1 MPTNREIHDLTDE
14 YVLKCMGDE
23 EIVIDEAQ
31 GMWFRDAEGRETLD
45 AISGEWVVNLGY
57 RHPRVMEAVRR
68 QLDKAEYVTPVVDYE
83 SRAVL
88 AQRLAQASPGGR
100 FTKVLFALA
109 GGDAVE
115 GAMHLAMRA
124 TGGTEFVTF
133 YKAFHGRTFATIAM
147 SYSDTRMIE
156 ESKVGLER
164 YLTKQNRVPNFYCYR
179 CPFKLEYPT
188 CDLFCADFV
197 ETAIVNQADGKV
209 AGVFAEPWQ
218 ANGSMV
224 PAPDGWFPKVRE
236 ICDRHGALLIVDEVQ
251 SGLCRCGRMF
261 AVERTG
267 VEPDLIV
274 LGKALGGGFPLSA
287 VLAKEAYANLL
298 KWEFGF
304 TQMGHPV
311 SCAAGA
317 AMVEVMTEQ
326 RLWENAEAMGGRLM
340 DGLRGMEEKYPL
352 IGDLRGWGLM
362 IGIELVLDRT
372 TKEEAWEATTFAM
385 QRAYENGLLIG
396 KTGPVYGDNGNVLK
410 LKPAVNA
417 TAAEIDEILARLD
430 RSLTEV
436 SARWPG
442 AR

>member
-1 MPTNREIHDLTDE
+1 
-14 YVLKCMGDE
+14 
-23 EIVIDEAQ
+23 
-31 GMWFRDAEGRETLD
+31 
-45 AISGEWVVNLGY
+45 
-57 RHPRVMEAVRR
+57 
-68 QLDKAEYVTPVVDYE
+68 
-83 SRAVL
+83 
-88 AQRLAQASPGGR
+88 
-100 FTKVLFALA
+100 
-109 GGDAVE
+109 
-115 GAMHLAMRA
+115 
-124 TGGTEFVTF
+124 
-133 YKAFHGRTFATIAM
+133 
-147 SYSDTRMIE
+147 MIE

-164 YLTKQNRVPNFYCYR
+164 YMTKQNRVPNFYCYR
-179 CPFKLEYPT
+179 CPFKREYPS

-197 ETAIVNQADGKV
+197 ETAIENQADGKV

-224 PAPDGWFPKVRE
+224 PAPDGWFQKVRE

-251 SGLCRCGRMF
+251 SGLCRCGAMF

-287 VLAKEAYANLL
+287 VLAKEEYATLL

-317 AMVEVMTEQ
+317 EMIAVMTEQ
-326 RLWENAEAMGGRLM
+326 RLWENAETMGARMM
-340 DGLRGMEEKYPL
+340 DGLRAMEEKYPL
-352 IGDLRGWGLM
+352 IGDIRGWGLM
-362 IGIELVLDRT
+362 IGVELVLDRQT
-372 TKEEAWEATTFAM
+372 REEAWEAATYAM

-417 TAAEIDEILARLD
+417 TEAEIDEILVRFD
-430 RSLTEV
+430 RTLAEV

>member
-1 MPTNREIHDLTDE
+1 MTTNREIQEVTKQ

-23 EIVIDEAQ
+23 DFVIHEAQ
-31 GMWFRDAEGRETLD
+31 GLWVRDADGRETLD

-57 RHPRVMEAVRR
+57 RHPRVLDAVRD
-68 QLDKAEYVTPVVDYE
+68 QLNRVEYATPVADYE
-83 SRAVL
+83 SRAQL
-88 AQRLAQASPGGR
+88 AKRLAELSPSGA

-147 SYSDTRMIE
+147 SYSDRRMID

-179 CPFKLEYPT
+179 CPFGLTYPS
-188 CDLFCADFV
+188 CDVFCAGFV
-197 ETAIVNQADGKV
+197 ETAIQHQADGRV
-209 AGVFAEPWQ
+209 AGVVAEPWQ
-218 ANGSMV
+218 ANGAMTG
-224 PAPDGWFPKVRE
+224 APDGWFDRVRE
-236 ICDRHGALLIVDEVQ
+236 ICTRYGTTLIVDEVQ

-261 AVERTG
+261 AVERSG

-274 LGKALGGGFPLSA
+274 LGKALGGGFPLAA
-287 VLAKEAYANLL
+287 VLAKEEYSGLL

-317 AMVEVMTEQ
+317 AMLDVMVEEDLAKNSD
-326 RLWENAEAMGGRLM
+326 RMGHRLM
-340 DGLRGMEEKYPL
+340 DGLAEMQQKYPL
-352 IGDLRGWGLM
+352 IGDVRGWGLM
-362 IGIELVLDRT
+362 VGVELVLDRE
-372 TKEEAWEATTFAM
+372 TKEEAWEATSYAVR
-385 QRAYENGLLIG
+385 RAYDYGLLIG

-410 LKPAVNA
+410 LKPAVNV
-417 TAAEIDEILARLD
+417 TAGEIDEILQRFD
-430 RSLTEV
+430 RTMADV
-436 SARWPG
+436 SSRWAG
-442 AR
+442 AA

>member
-1 MPTNREIHDLTDE
+1 MPTNREIHDLTDQ

-23 EIVIDEAQ
+23 EIVIHEAQ
-31 GMWFRDAEGRETLD
+31 GMWMRDADGRETLD

-57 RHPRVMEAVRR
+57 RHPRVIEAVLR
-68 QLDKAEYVTPVVDYE
+68 QLEHMEYATPVVDYE

-88 AQRLAQASPGGR
+88 AQRLAAASPGGR

-147 SYSDTRMIE
+147 SYSDTEMIE

-179 CPFKLEYPT
+179 CPFRLQYPS

-209 AGVFAEPWQ
+209 AGIVAEPFQ

-224 PAPDGWFPKVRE
+224 PAPDGWFPRVRE
-236 ICDRHGALLIVDEVQ
+236 IADRHGALLIVDEVQ
-251 SGLCRCGRMF
+251 SALCRCGAMF

-267 VEPDLIV
+267 VEPDLIIV
-274 LGKALGGGFPLSA
+274 GKALGGGFPLSA
-287 VLAKEAYANLL
+287 VLAKEEYAGLL

-317 AMVEVMTEQ
+317 AMLEVMVEED
-326 RLWENAEAMGGRLM
+326 LAANAEAMGARLM
-340 DGLRGMEEKYPL
+340 DGLREMQERFPL

-372 TKEEAWEATTFAM
+372 TKKEAWEATTWAVH
-385 QRAYENGLLIG
+385 RAFENGLLIG

-417 TAAEIDEILARLD
+417 TAADIDEILVRFGRTMA
-430 RSLTEV
+430 EV
-436 SARWPG
+436 SERWPG
-442 AR
+442 AL

>member
-1 MPTNREIHDLTDE
+1 MPTNREIQELTDRH
-14 YVLKCMGDE
+14 VLKCMGDE
-23 EIVIDEAQ
+23 EIVIYEAQ
-31 GMWFRDAEGRETLD
+31 GVWVRDAEGRETLD

-57 RHPRVMEAVRR
+57 RHPQVMEAVRR
-68 QLDKAEYVTPVVDYE
+68 QLEKAEYTTPVFDYE

-88 AQRLAQASPGGR
+88 AQKLSEISPGGK

-147 SYSDTRMIE
+147 SYSDTQMIE

-164 YLTKQNRVPNFYCYR
+164 YLTKQNRVPNYNCYR
-179 CPFKLEYPT
+179 CPFKLTYPS

-197 ETAIVNQADGKV
+197 ETAIQHQADGKV
-209 AGVFAEPWQ
+209 AGVVAEPWQ
-218 ANGSMV
+218 ANGAMA
-224 PAPDGWFPKVRE
+224 PAPDGWFQRIRE
-236 ICDRHGALLIVDEVQ
+236 ITSKYGALLIVDEVQ
-251 SGLCRCGRMF
+251 SGLCRCGPMF
-261 AVERTG
+261 AIERTG
-267 VEPDLIV
+267 VEPDLII

-287 VLAKEAYANLL
+287 VLAKEEYADLL

-317 AMVEVMTEQ
+317 AMLDVMIEH
-326 RLWENAEAMGGRLM
+326 RLWENAERMGARLM
-340 DGLRGMEEKYPL
+340 DGLREMQDKYPL
-352 IGDLRGWGLM
+352 IGDVRGWGLM
-362 IGIELVLDRT
+362 VGVELVLDRK
-372 TKEEAWEATTFAM
+372 TKEEAWEAASFAM
-385 QRAYENGLLIG
+385 RQAYENGLMIG

-410 LKPAVNA
+410 LKPAVNV
-417 TAAEIDEILARLD
+417 TGGEIDEILRRFD
-430 RSLTEV
+430 RTMAEV

-442 AR
+442 AL

>member
-1 MPTNREIHDLTDE
+1 MPTNREIHELTDA

-31 GMWFRDAEGRETLD
+31 GMWIRDAEGRETLD

-57 RHPRVMEAVRR
+57 GHPRVMAAAKR
-68 QLDKAEYVTPVVDYE
+68 QIDKAEYVTPVVDYE
-83 SRAVL
+83 ARAVL
-88 AQRLAQASPGGR
+88 AQRLAEASPGGK

-124 TGGTEFVTF
+124 TGGSEFVTF

-147 SYSDTRMIE
+147 SYSDTQMIE

-164 YLTKQNRVPNFYCYR
+164 YMTKQNRVPNFYCYR
-179 CPFKLEYPT
+179 CPFKLEYPS

-209 AGVFAEPWQ
+209 AGVVAEPWQ

-224 PAPDGWFPKVRE
+224 PAPDGWFGRVRE

-267 VEPDLIV
+267 VEPDLII

-287 VLAKEAYANLL
+287 VLAKEEYAGLL
-298 KWEFGF
+298 LWEFGF

-317 AMVEVMTEQ
+317 EMVAVMQEED
-326 RLWENAEAMGGRLM
+326 LAGNAERMGARLM
-340 DGLRGMEEKYPL
+340 DGLREMEEKYPL
-352 IGDLRGWGLM
+352 IGEVRGWGLM

-372 TKEEAWEATTFAM
+372 TKEEAWEAATYAM
-385 QRAYENGLLIG
+385 QRAYANGLLIG

-417 TAAEIDEILARLD
+417 TPAEIDEILVRLD
-430 RSLTEV
+430 RTLAEV
-436 SARWPG
+436 SERWPG

>member
-1 MPTNREIHDLTDE
+1 MPTNREIHQLTDD

-23 EIVIDEAQ
+23 EFVIYEAE
-31 GMWFRDAEGRETLD
+31 GVWVKDAEGRETLD

-57 RHPRVMEAVRR
+57 RHPRIMEAVRQ
-68 QLDKAEYVTPVVDYE
+68 QLSRTEYATPVADYE

-88 AQRLAQASPGGR
+88 AQKLSQISPGGK

-147 SYSDTRMIE
+147 SYSDRQMIE

-179 CPFKLEYPT
+179 CPFKLTYPS

-197 ETAIVNQADGKV
+197 ETAIQNQADGKV
-209 AGVFAEPWQ
+209 AGVVAEPWQ
-218 ANGSMV
+218 ANGAMV
-224 PAPDGWFPKVRE
+224 PAPEGWMQRVRE
-236 ICDRHGALLIVDEVQ
+236 ITNKYGALLIVDEVQ
-251 SGLCRCGRMF
+251 SGLCRCGPMF

-287 VLAKEAYANLL
+287 VLAKEQYADLL

-317 AMVEVMTEQ
+317 AMIDVMVED
-326 RLWENAEAMGGRLM
+326 RLWENAEAMGARLM
-340 DGLRGMEEKYPL
+340 DGLREMQERYPL

-362 IGIELVLDRT
+362 VGVELVTDRRT
-372 TKEEAWEATTFAM
+372 REEAWEAATYAM
-385 QRAYENGLLIG
+385 HRAYENGLMIG

-410 LKPAVNA
+410 LKPAVNVR
-417 TAAEIDEILARLD
+417 AAEIDEILRRFDKTMA
-430 RSLTEV
+430 EV
-436 SARWPG
+436 SQRYPG
-442 AR
+442 AM